1 MTRRSEFALIAA
13 FRERLPAPHGGVLVG
28 SGDDAAVVRA
38 GGSHS
43 VISVDT
49 TVDGVHARLDLGD
62 PLQTARD
69 FGWRSL
75 TTALSDLAA
84 CGVGQPGIDR
94 LAPDRSDDD
103 APDDTPSFVWAIP
116 ADTPQAPGIEA
127 YVAVTLPAGLE
138 DERILAIAD
147 GMAEAA
153 RTFGVSVVGG
163 DVTSGPVAVI
173 STTVVG
179 WLDDPAL
186 TRSHA
191 RPTNLVGL
199 TGPIGA
205 AGAGLALTL
214 GAPASGAAAREPGG
228 AGAAAGPSDA
238 EAAAL
243 RGAYMRPVPHLS
255 AGAALRAAGATA
267 AIDLSD
273 GLLADALHLARS
285 SGVSLALDA
294 TEIPLAAG
302 VDAVARGLGRDPLL
316 FAQSAGEDFVLL
328 VTVPVARRI
337 AAEDAGVVAWIG
349 HVTEVAAGD
358 HPEVTGLPF
367 DSSGRAG
374 HDHRA

>member
-1 MTRRSEFALIAA
+1 MPRRSEFALIAA
-13 FRERLPAPHGGVLVG
+13 FRERLPPPHRGVLIG

-38 GGSHS
+38 AGSTS
-43 VISVDT
+43 VVSVDT
-49 TVDGVHARLDLGD
+49 TVDGVHARLDLGE
-62 PLQTARD
+62 PGQAARD
-69 FGWRSL
+69 FGWRAL

-84 CGVGQPGIDR
+84 CGVGLPSIERQP
-94 LAPDRSDDD
+94 PDQDLGDEES
-103 APDDTPSFVWAIP
+103 TPSFVWAIP
-116 ADTPQAPGIEA
+116 PDTPQAPGVEA
-127 YVAVTLPAGLE
+127 YVAVTLPREL
-138 DERILAIAD
+138 DDDSILAIAD

-179 WLDDPAL
+179 WLDDPPL

-205 AGAGLALTL
+205 AGAGLALVR
-214 GAPASGAAAREPGG
+214 GDARASAKLDDAATT
-228 AGAAAGPSDA
+228 
-238 EAAAL
+238 AL
-243 RGAYMRPVPHLS
+243 RTAYLRPVPQMS
-255 AGAALRAAGATA
+255 IGAALRQVGATA

-273 GLLADALHLARS
+273 GLLADALHVAEA
-285 SGVSLALDA
+285 SGMILRLNPSA
-294 TEIPLAAG
+294 IPLAAG
-302 VDAVARGLGRDPLL
+302 VADVARALGQDPLL

-337 AAEDAGVVAWIG
+337 AAEEAGVVAWIG
-349 HVTEVAAGD
+349 EVIAPLPDELPA
-358 HPEVTGLPF
+358 VAGLPT
-367 DSSGRAG
+367 DPTGRAG